1 MCKLHIYSQAMD
13 KRVLPDIGPT
23 SSSPEHEAL
32 ARAVEALM
40 RPLAA
45 LAVARGLPYAVVEA
59 ELKRAFVA
67 AALAAHPGVA
77 PHRAVSRI
85 STATGLG
92 RREVTKLLD
101 DRATPAVAQ
110 GRSVAAQVFTRW
122 LTDAQWR
129 TAKGR
134 PKLLPRQGAAPSF
147 EALAQSVTR
156 DVHPRSVLDELCRL
170 GLAEIDADDRVH
182 LLSERFVPNR
192 DRARMLAF
200 LGDNVGDHLAA
211 AVDNVLG
218 EASDAPRHFEQALF
232 ADELSTEALEAA
244 RALVREH
251 WQALLAQASPA
262 LEQLMDA
269 DRHAGRAQDHRL
281 RIGLYT
287 YAEPMAEAPAAV
299 SAPRTTP
306 TPTPTG
312 PAKAP
317 RPRKPKES

>member
-1 MCKLHIYSQAMD
+1 MPAAQAST
-13 KRVLPDIGPT
+13 R
-23 SSSPEHEAL
+23 PEHEAL

-67 AALAAHPGVA
+67 AALAAHPGVP
-77 PHRAVSRI
+77 PHRAVSRV

-92 RREVTKLLD
+92 RREVTKLLE
-101 DRATPAVAQ
+101 DRASPAVAK

-122 LTDAQWR
+122 LSDGQWC
-129 TAKGR
+129 TPKGR
-134 PKLLPRQGAAPSF
+134 PRILPRQGVAPSF

-170 GLAEIDADDRVH
+170 GLAELDAQDRVH

-218 EASDAPRHFEQALF
+218 EAADAPRHFEQALF
-232 ADELSTEALEAA
+232 ADELSTDALRAA
-244 RALVREH
+244 RDMVREH
-251 WQALLAQASPA
+251 WQSLLSQASPA

-269 DRHAGRAQDHRL
+269 DREAGRAQDHRL

-287 YAEPMAEAPAAV
+287 YAEPMVGA
-299 SAPRTTP
+299 SAPHEPTTP
-306 TPTPTG
+306 RRPPIPATPTLIPKPTPSTPTG
-312 PAKAP
+312 PAKAK
-317 RPRKPKES
+317 RPRQPKES